1 MGLCALSSS
10 SSAVSEAP
18 GAIGPARCRLS
29 RRRELPLYGVLRS
42 SRLQSPP
49 AQPRSSNYRTT
60 LRPLWTQNRSLVT
73 TIVARIRYERLRL
86 PTLIVPEN
94 FHNFDAP
101 WDWGKASFSK
111 GWYLAK
117 DAPRRVVQAEGDPL
131 LRRGALLALS
141 ANYVKGRLRLCI
153 GSVTEPGILRT
164 SRLRR
169 SKKSLPASNSKLQQR

>member
-1 MGLCALSSS
+1 MGQC
-10 SSAVSEAP
+10 
-18 GAIGPARCRLS
+18 
-29 RRRELPLYGVLRS
+29 ELRYNGVLRS

-49 AQPRSSNYRTT
+49 ARPRSSNYRTT

-73 TIVARIRYERLRL
+73 TIGARIRYERLRL

-94 FHNFDAP
+94 FHAP
-101 WDWGKASFSK
+101 WDRGKASFSK

-117 DAPRRVVQAEGDPL
+117 DAPRRVVQAEGEPL

-164 SRLRR
+164 SRLRC
-169 SKKSLPASNSKLQQR
+169 SKKSLPASNSNLEQR

>member
-1 MGLCALSSS
+1 VGLCALSSS

-86 PTLIVPEN
+86 PTL
-94 FHNFDAP
+94 AP
-101 WDWGKASFSK
+101 WDRGKASFSK

>member
-1 MGLCALSSS
+1 VLAAAACVMGHLLPRTSQNSVKAKF
-10 SSAVSEAP
+10 AFWGFSEVR
-18 GAIGPARCRLS
+18 ID
-29 RRRELPLYGVLRS
+29 GVLRS

-60 LRPLWTQNRSLVT
+60 LRPLRTQNRSLVT

-101 WDWGKASFSK
+101 WDRGKASFSK

-117 DAPRRVVQAEGDPL
+117 DAPRRVVQAEG
-131 LRRGALLALS
+131 
-141 ANYVKGRLRLCI
+141 
-153 GSVTEPGILRT
+153 ILYFAEG
-164 SRLRR
+164 LF
-169 SKKSLPASNSKLQQR
+169 

>member
-1 MGLCALSSS
+1 VRG
-10 SSAVSEAP
+10 
-18 GAIGPARCRLS
+18 S
-29 RRRELPLYGVLRS
+29 RILRTSPFGDSQKFAFKEFCELRHNGVLRS

-101 WDWGKASFSK
+101 WDRGKASFSK